1 MGLPF
6 GIWPI
11 FIGLI
16 WVAEALPTGGLGNSL
31 QLRNPQHA
39 IGMAGNPPASDEIL
53 NINQELIPPE
63 APESSF
69 LLEGDI
75 VKVSPF
81 RVFSSASP
89 KWPKRRG
96 TVQIPYIISYKY
108 DKPSVKIIKEAFADF
123 AKFTCVKF
131 VPYSYQRDFVSIMP
145 MSGCFS
151 SVGRTGGM
159 QVVSLAPACLRRGKG
174 VTLHE
179 LMHVVGFWHEH
190 SRADRD
196 KYISISWNEILTGFE
211 INFMK
216 SWNSN
221 MLVNYDYSSVMHYGR
236 YAFSMTGLP
245 TIVPLS
251 DPSVALGQR
260 WNLSSSDIA
269 RVNKL
274 YKCSLTEPES
284 STESTSQETIT
295 DFLSNELEPCPTEGE
310 NKVSTP
316 SPTAGASSPGTKP
329 PETVQS
335 ARRPSRQMTSAPRA
349 GTEELMG
356 RTAMDGEGLGVSLA
370 ERPIMELE
378 TFEPTRLSTHGMTY
392 LETTGKS
399 PPPHMEMGTLGAER
413 KTPIPTEETSLLGT
427 ESIKEPNFTTVT
439 APPLGLAWL
448 SEVTNHHGKAAE
460 GLGTT
465 KIPTDALS
473 GLEFPELVSPA
484 TVAPVET
491 RGTRLSDMRMA
502 ETKSIQG
509 TELAYHSTY
518 MAQKGPSPATEVG
531 VVTLSSNQT
540 PSLEI
545 QTELATAEITSP
557 SEESLGTYTAVS
569 LSLGPI
575 PPEQVSVTETSHP
588 TSTEKW
594 TTNLARLLSAKS
606 ITTRTRSA
614 PSWETPSVETETL
627 TVRYATEETSLRPPV
642 QNWTSSPTK
651 QGNWP
656 ASSQAYSPG
665 SHEQSTLA
673 IPTSG
678 ITEIEPTEEM
688 QLTSLST
695 SFEMVQNHTIHPVE
709 IGMQGATTRQKKG
722 TVLSSSG
729 IETSYLAPP
738 TKATTSMETQTELGF
753 VEATKI
759 KASYPDG
766 SPSLTE
772 GTYIPVTKVK
782 DAKCATEAETLPVDW
797 GSQASEPA
805 EIGMQATKTN
815 YRDKERVHINTLFPV
830 GGTSPTAIGPTHT
843 TPSLG
848 ASENPIT
855 NLPNA
860 QPAESTRSETRNQA
874 IFFTRRSPE
883 MGVQEASNIPPNR
896 RRGLT
901 YTPASVLTSSTATEL
916 GFMEHPTREASGLET
931 PVAQVSRP
939 SEMVTTGVSPAWTE
953 AKDQFSSSGTREA
966 TFIPMSRA
974 TEKLYSTQINKSPES
989 ASLPEVEIKEH
1000 SVSYRMEVGLVTL
1013 TPPQSRPRTALVPSI
1028 EMPKLTVPEKLTPVH
1043 TEPTTNQAQT
1053 GIKNTSPSLIGEG
1066 EMPSLQ
1072 MEPTKTAYPTEGPS
1086 QLQAS
1091 PQTFGSIEQR
1101 LKTSS
1106 KQQMHAA
1113 VSSGESLTPLE
1124 GIPTASMSACELCH
1138 STKALS
1144 TQASETPTWRSEE
1157 AKGKTFPL
1165 PMGTTLPA
1173 ENKSYMNTFAMEFS
1187 ESPATELQTTE
1198 ASLAQ
1203 PHHSIHVEGTS
1214 FHMANPSEAVNT
1226 PQLATSET
1234 PTTHSILPW
1243 EPVDQVEYR
1252 KQMTWFPKT
1261 SPLNAEHST
1270 KRTSLEDTAE
1280 SGLVETTGTGMEAE
1294 EHGSPGERTSPALSE
1309 APEVTFPPETSTTN
1323 SAEMG
1328 IQEAISTPRKRSRWV
1343 SHTAHSVE
1351 RISLAATEPTYVM
1364 VPQEP
1369 GNPTISTEPGNQL
1382 RLSISSSR
1390 TEMGAQGFRGEP
1402 KKEGRSIP
1410 TVPSAGRIKS
1420 REVAPSLKSKV
1431 VLLQESRLRKSLFPW
1446 KQTQPFLGMKS
1457 TESVKTTEESPL
1469 LTEIWQLHQAQ
1480 TGTNAPA
1487 MLSLRTEQATGA
1499 HPAREE
1505 TSLPPPQLTPA
1516 SPKSN
1521 KLISYRATPATS
1533 LSGEEAA
1540 PSILAVKRAPSTR
1553 TTNSSPQPLEESR
1566 TSHPVERGVQ
1576 EAESHR
1582 KKGSENSHALAR
1594 ECLPAG
1600 TELSCKMVLA
1610 AKATGDEGMGIA
1622 THMQGT
1628 EGKVQHAAPAT
1639 EGMLPVDTETT
1650 EGLATFSE
1658 VLGTQTTNAVEVGI
1672 IEAPSSPRKGGR
1684 GEMSRLTPTGMPA
1697 AAVKRHVEPSKV
1709 MTATGHLET
1718 QTISCTELATMM
1730 IPFSQ
1735 RKSCLTT
1742 EETNS
1747 PMPEVVYGPFLE
1759 ALTKP
1764 TTQAVLGLQGVQK
1777 SPRKQ
1782 GRVSISAEGTK
1793 ATHVMP
1799 SLGPWVS
1806 LETNPSSGTANT
1818 TSMGASLHNTSPVLS
1833 ISTEMNGQEAT
1844 SSHGPR
1850 KGGHPYAATPAGT
1863 WPVTRESEHRGH
1875 PTKGTLVQ
1883 KTQSNS
1889 PHREGATETTSTQ
1902 ARAPNLSN
1910 TEEGTPIADTATEVM
1925 RSTRVMLLLEA
1936 PENKAASLREVA
1948 IKEETS
1954 SHREEGGLS
1963 TTQSLPSGTLSTET
1977 AEQVQSTQANEQM
1990 LSENW
1995 PTSHP
2000 EQGTGKPTTN
2010 TTQTGGE
2017 NTHLPSRGGGPSLE
2031 AVTHWFDLAEGT
2043 SQGQASPHQTFS
2055 PTELQIETLSSQET
2069 PAMILHREE
2078 YGQNPMSPEGTQPTK
2093 TEALELLGL
2102 FTKTVSMQ
2110 SPETPTQRLEVS
2122 VFDRKRGH
2130 GKPSPLSIETTLS
2143 AENETYMAS
2152 SPKIALG
2159 MEALTGQTELG
2170 TAEVSLAQ
2178 LLSSSTPAE
2187 GTSFPGAE
2195 ATEAGNKVPSNGTET
2210 QTIRPGETRELMP
2223 MAKTPSAGT
2232 EATGQSYSTTVKAA
2246 ETLSSP
2252 SERRGYTATGSYRK
2266 KNGEQ
2271 AYTLPIGEW
2280 VSSAGS
2286 DITHASPLVW
2296 HPYYQ
2301 TSLVSTVP
2309 VKTPFE
2315 SGAPSPLGGIP
2326 PGEVEPTYIGSSLET
2341 QTASPPAG
2349 GNGGKYVSISREIIT
2364 PVGHRDLG
2372 NEISALE
2379 QHSSLSEK
2387 WAFNTTKLA
2396 NGELPTLQAQV
2407 HRENTTTRS
2416 AAGVMP
2422 TPGTKEA
2429 HSIKAIQL
2437 KQAFQKD
2444 PSDLFSVDPELL
2456 HLVGKRSLP
2465 DAEES
2470 PAPPHD
2476 SNPDLK
2482 VITLTHGH
2490 QKMQSPLLSNTLEKL
2505 RAKVLEAFQKQHA
2518 LLPEFQVS
2526 PVTGLYPA
2534 AKEIRSVPWWLET
2547 RTSDSTPDRKH
2558 GLLKPRELLFTGRKK
2573 ATSQTPFLLSAK
2585 AVQAPAPPAVDQPT
2599 AAPPQSGSGKRAH
2612 HSLSAQRAT
2621 VQPGWQFCDFEKDL
2635 CSWQQS
2641 DTDDFDWILAGERP
2655 SARSE
2660 IGNLS
2665 EEIHYSPSRGGYI
2678 SLKSPSARQT
2688 TGHKTSLISP
2698 ILHRIGCIHFWYS
2711 PLGSAMGT
2719 INIYI
2724 KLADAPE
2731 WHRIWSAEGQQGTDW
2746 HQVGVEAS
2754 ESQKLQVMVEGVIG
2768 PDAGSDVGIDDLS
2781 VCVAE
2786 CQRGCDELI
2795 ALYKKGNEQQ
2805 TK

>member
-75 VKVSPF
+75 IKVSPF

-145 MSGCFS
+145 MAGCFS

-221 MLVNYDYSSVMHYGR
+221 MLVNYDYSSVLHYGR

-245 TIVPLS
+245 TIIPLS
-251 DPSVALGQR
+251 DPHVALGQR

-274 YKCSLTEPES
+274 YKCSPTLTEPES
-284 STESTSQETIT
+284 PTESTTQETIT

-310 NKVSTP
+310 IKVSTP

-335 ARRPSRQMTSAPRA
+335 ARRPTRQTTSAPRA

-356 RTAMDGEGLGVSLA
+356 RTPMDGEGLSVSLA
-370 ERPIMELE
+370 EHPIMESE

-392 LETTGKS
+392 LEATGKS
-399 PPPHMEMGTLGAER
+399 PPPHMEMGTIGAER
-413 KTPIPTEETSLLGT
+413 KPLIPTEETSLLGT
-427 ESIKEPNFTTVT
+427 ESIKEPDFTTVL

-448 SEVTNHHGKAAE
+448 SEVTNHHGKAVE
-460 GLGTT
+460 GLDTT
-465 KIPTDALS
+465 EIPTDALT
-473 GLEFPELVSPA
+473 GLKFPELVSPA
-484 TVAPVET
+484 RVAPVET
-491 RGTRLSDMRMA
+491 RGTRPSDVGIA
-502 ETKSIQG
+502 ETTSIQG

-540 PSLEI
+540 QSLEI

-569 LSLGPI
+569 LSLGPT
-575 PPEQVSVTETSHP
+575 PPEQVSVTETPHP
-588 TSTEKW
+588 TSTEKR
-594 TTNLARLLSAKS
+594 TTNLASLLSAKS

-614 PSWETPSVETETL
+614 PTWETPSAETDTL
-627 TVRYATEETSLRPPV
+627 TVRYATEQTSLPPPV

-651 QGNWP
+651 QGNQP
-656 ASSQAYSPG
+656 ASSQVYSPG

-678 ITEIEPTEEM
+678 ITETEPTEEM
-688 QLTSLST
+688 QPTSLTT
-695 SFEMVQNHTIHPVE
+695 SFEMVQNHTIYPVE
-709 IGMQGATTRQKKG
+709 IGVQGATTRQKKD
-722 TVLSSSG
+722 TALPSSG

-753 VEATKI
+753 VAATKV
-759 KASYPDG
+759 KASYRDG
-766 SPSLTE
+766 SPSVIE
-772 GTYIPVTKVK
+772 GTYFPVTKVK
-782 DAKCATEAETLPVDW
+782 LAKCATETETLPVDW

-815 YRDKERVHINTLFPV
+815 YRNKERVHIDTLFPV
-830 GGTSPTAIGPTHT
+830 GGTSPTYT

-855 NLPNA
+855 NPSNA
-860 QPAESTRSETRNQA
+860 QPTEATRSEARNQATLSTRS
-874 IFFTRRSPE
+874 SPE

-901 YTPASVLTSSTATEL
+901 YTPASVSASSTATEFR
-916 GFMEHPTREASGLET
+916 FMECPTREASGLGT
-931 PVAQVSRP
+931 PVAQASRP
-939 SEMVTTGVSPAWTE
+939 SERVTTGVSPAWTE

-966 TFIPMSRA
+966 TLFPMSRA
-974 TEKLYSTQINKSPES
+974 TEKLYSTQIIESPES

-1000 SVSYRMEVGLVTL
+1000 RVSYRMEVGLVTL

-1043 TEPTTNQAQT
+1043 TEPTTNKAQT
-1053 GIKNTSPSLIGEG
+1053 GIKNTSL
-1066 EMPSLQ
+1066 SLQ
-1072 MEPTKTAYPTEGPS
+1072 TEPTKAAYPTEGPS

-1091 PQTFGSIEQR
+1091 PQTFGSTERR

-1144 TQASETPTWRSEE
+1144 TQASETPTHRSEE

-1173 ENKSYMNTFAMEFS
+1173 ENTTYMTPSAMETS
-1187 ESPATELQTTE
+1187 ESPVTELQITE

-1203 PHHSIHVEGTS
+1203 PPHSTRIERTS
-1214 FHMANPSEAVNT
+1214 FPTANPSEAVNT
-1226 PQLATSET
+1226 PET
-1234 PTTHSILPW
+1234 PTTHSILTW
-1243 EPVDQVEYR
+1243 EPIAQVGYR

-1270 KRTSLEDTAE
+1270 KRTALEDTAE
-1280 SGLVETTGTGMEAE
+1280 PGLVETTGSGLEAE
-1294 EHGSPGERTSPALSE
+1294 EHSSPVERTSPALSE

-1328 IQEAISTPRKRSRWV
+1328 VQEAIITPRKRSRWV
-1343 SHTAHSVE
+1343 SHTAHSIE
-1351 RISLAATEPTYVM
+1351 RISLAATEPIYVM
-1364 VPQEP
+1364 VPEEP
-1369 GNPTISTEPGNQL
+1369 GNPTISTEAGNQL
-1382 RLSISSSR
+1382 RLSVSSSR
-1390 TEMGAQGFRGEP
+1390 TEMGAHGFRGEP
-1402 KKEGRSIP
+1402 KKEGRRPSP
-1410 TVPSAGRIKS
+1410 TVPSAGRIES
-1420 REVAPSLKSKV
+1420 REVEPSLKSKAM
-1431 VLLQESRLRKSLFPW
+1431 LLQGSRLRKGLFLW

-1457 TESVKTTEESPL
+1457 TELVTTTEESPL
-1469 LTEIWQLHQAQ
+1469 LTETWQLHQAQ
-1480 TGTNAPA
+1480 TGTSAPA

-1505 TSLPPPQLTPA
+1505 TSLVPPQLTPA
-1516 SPKSN
+1516 SPESN
-1521 KLISYRATPATS
+1521 KLRSYGATPATS
-1533 LSGEEAA
+1533 LYGEEVA
-1540 PSILAVKRAPSTR
+1540 PSILAVERAPSTR
-1553 TTNSSPQPLEESR
+1553 TTNLQPLEESR
-1566 TSHPVERGVQ
+1566 TSRPVERGVQ
-1576 EAESHR
+1576 EAESH
-1582 KKGSENSHALAR
+1582 KKGSEYSHALAR
-1594 ECLPAG
+1594 ESSPAG
-1600 TELSCKMVLA
+1600 TEQSCKMVLA
-1610 AKATGDEGMGIA
+1610 TKATGDEGMGIA
-1622 THMQGT
+1622 THVQGT
-1628 EGKVQHAAPAT
+1628 EGREQHAAPAM
-1639 EGMLPVDTETT
+1639 EGMLPVDAET
-1650 EGLATFSE
+1650 EGLAPFSE
-1658 VLGTQTTNAVEVGI
+1658 ALGTQTTNAVEVVGTR
-1672 IEAPSSPRKGGR
+1672 EAPSSPRKGSR

-1697 AAVKRHVEPSKV
+1697 AAAVETHVEPSKV
-1709 MTATGHLET
+1709 TSATGRLET
-1718 QTISCTELATMM
+1718 QTISRLELATMT

-1735 RKSCLTT
+1735 RKACSTT

-1747 PMPEVVYGPFLE
+1747 PMTEVVYRPFLE
-1759 ALTKP
+1759 APTKSA
-1764 TTQAVLGLQGVQK
+1764 TRAVLGLKEAQK

-1782 GRVSISAEGTK
+1782 GRVSIPEEGTK

-1799 SLGPWVS
+1799 SLGPWAP
-1806 LETNPSSGTANT
+1806 LETNPSTGTANT
-1818 TSMGASLHNTSPVLS
+1818 TTMGASLQNTAPVLS
-1833 ISTEMNGQEAT
+1833 TSTEVNGQEAT
-1844 SSHGPR
+1844 SSHEQR

-1863 WPVTRESEHRGH
+1863 WPVTRESEHRGQR
-1875 PTKGTLVQ
+1875 TLVQ
-1883 KTQSNS
+1883 ETQSNS
-1889 PHREGATETTSTQ
+1889 PHGRGTTSTQ
-1902 ARAPNLSN
+1902 AGAPNLPP
-1910 TEEGTPIADTATEVM
+1910 TKEGTPIADTATEVV
-1925 RSTRVMLLLEA
+1925 RSTRVMLPLEA
-1936 PENKAASLREVA
+1936 LENKTASLREVA

-1954 SHREEGGLS
+1954 SHQEEGGLS
-1963 TTQSLPSGTLSTET
+1963 TTQPPPSGTLSAET
-1977 AEQVQSTQANEQM
+1977 AEQVQLTQVNEQM
-1990 LSENW
+1990 LPENW

-2000 EQGTGKPTTN
+2000 ERGTGKPTTN
-2010 TTQTGGE
+2010 ATQTGGE
-2017 NTHLPSRGGGPSLE
+2017 NTSLTSRGGGPSLE

-2043 SQGQASPHQTFS
+2043 SLWQASPHQTFS

-2078 YGQNPMSPEGTQPTK
+2078 HGQNPKSPEGTQPAE
-2093 TEALELLGL
+2093 TEALKLLGL

-2122 VFDRKRGH
+2122 VFHKKRGS
-2130 GKPSPLSIETTLS
+2130 GKPSLFSIETTLS

-2178 LLSSSTPAE
+2178 LLGSSTPAE
-2187 GTSFPGAE
+2187 RARFPGAE
-2195 ATEAGNKVPSNGTET
+2195 ATEAGNFIPSNSTET
-2210 QTIRPGETRELMP
+2210 QTILPGETRELIP
-2223 MAKTPSAGT
+2223 TARTPSAGT

-2246 ETLSSP
+2246 ETPSSP
-2252 SERRGYTATGSYRK
+2252 SERGYTATGGYRK

-2271 AYTLPIGEW
+2271 AYTHSPIGSM
-2280 VSSAGS
+2280 SSAGS
-2286 DITHASPLVW
+2286 DTTHARPVVGP
-2296 HPYYQ
+2296 PYNQ
-2301 TSLVSTVP
+2301 TSLASTVP

-2326 PGEVEPTYIGSSLET
+2326 PGDVEPTYIGSSLET

-2349 GNGGKYVSISREIIT
+2349 GNGGKYTLSADSGIT
-2364 PVGHRDLG
+2364 PAGHWDLG

-2387 WAFNTTKLA
+2387 WALNTTKLA
-2396 NGELPTLQAQV
+2396 NGELSNPQAQV
-2407 HRENTTTRS
+2407 HRENTTTSS

-2422 TPGTKEA
+2422 TPGSKEA
-2429 HSIKAIQL
+2429 HGIKVTQL
-2437 KQAFQKD
+2437 KQAFQKH
-2444 PSDLFSVDPELL
+2444 PSDLFAVDPELL

-2465 DAEES
+2465 DTEES

-2490 QKMQSPLLSNTLEKL
+2490 QKMQSPLFSNTLEKL
-2505 RAKVLEAFQKQHA
+2505 GAKVLEAFQKQHA
-2518 LLPEFQVS
+2518 LLPEFQMS

-2534 AKEIRSVPWWLET
+2534 AKEIRSVPWGLET
-2547 RTSDSTPDRKH
+2547 STSDSTPDHKH
-2558 GLLKPRELLFTGRKK
+2558 GLFRPRELLFTGRKK

-2585 AVQAPAPPAVDQPT
+2585 AVQAPASPAMDKPI
-2599 AAPPQSGSGKRAH
+2599 AAPPQSGSGKHAH
-2612 HSLSAQRAT
+2612 HSLPAQKAT
-2621 VQPGWQFCDFEKDL
+2621 VQPGWQVCDFEKDL

-2655 SARSE
+2655 SARSA

-2665 EEIHYSPSRGGYI
+2665 EETNYSPSRGGYI
-2678 SLKSPSARQT
+2678 SLKSPSAKQT
-2688 TGHKTSLISP
+2688 TGQKTSLISP

-2786 CQRGCDELI
+2786 CQGGCDKLI
-2795 ALYKKGNEQQ
+2795 ALYKK
-2805 TK
+2805 